1 MKLILSSCDFSNG
14 ASKQFILSHLPLPI
28 ERCRV
33 LFIPN
38 EKATTEK
45 IQQGKYHKRL
55 HACGFTIENI
65 YVFDENFANDFV
77 NLPIDTIY
85 VSGGNTF
92 LTLRKLRTCGFDTI
106 LLRYIQSGVTYI
118 GGSAGA
124 HMVTRDIRH
133 VAAYDPPFETTDF
146 TGLGLIDTRLICHFN
161 EERRAHYE
169 QLLQEKTTQVIALA
183 DEDSIWLEK

>member
-55 HACGFTIENI
+55 HACGFALENI

-92 LTLRKLRTCGFDTI
+92 LTLHKLRTCGFDTI

-124 HMVTRDIRH
+124 HMVTTRSAGHTMSSCSKRK
-133 VAAYDPPFETTDF
+133 PPKSLHLLMKIPSGLKNK
-146 TGLGLIDTRLICHFN
+146 TGEL
-161 EERRAHYE
+161 
-169 QLLQEKTTQVIALA
+169 
-183 DEDSIWLEK
+183 